1 MSIILTDDFK
11 KSIDKWVIT
20 DQDLFPFLC
29 LALGKLPP
37 LKKKK
42 KTRHKGFRTCYS
54 EYQF

>member
-20 DQDLFPFLC
+20 EQDLFPFLC
-29 LALGKLPP
+29 LAWGKLPP